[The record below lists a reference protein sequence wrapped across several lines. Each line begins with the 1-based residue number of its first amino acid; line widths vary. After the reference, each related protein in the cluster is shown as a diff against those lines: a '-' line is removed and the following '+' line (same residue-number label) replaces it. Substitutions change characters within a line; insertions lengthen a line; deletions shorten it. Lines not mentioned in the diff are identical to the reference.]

1 MDSLC
6 NFAVMDRVIWREV
19 LVVLSFTLGTGYTL
33 GDGRFV
39 VGLFGRG
46 MAPEGVWGRR
56 LEGSRDHVGW
66 CPLLQ

>member
-1 MDSLC
+1 MDG
-6 NFAVMDRVIWREV
+6 VIRKEV

-46 MAPEGVWGRR
+46 DGRGGDMGETSWR
-56 LEGSRDHVGW
+56 ESGSR
-66 CPLLQ
+66 

>member
-1 MDSLC
+1 MDG
-6 NFAVMDRVIWREV
+6 VIRREV

-46 MAPEGVWGRR
+46 NGRGGDMGETSWR
-56 LEGSRDHVGW
+56 ESGSRWMVSFAAMNTR
-66 CPLLQ
+66 LRSRM